1 MVYIH
6 FSSGVV
12 RTGNNTYYYTGNKDG
27 VTGEESQDS
36 QGEASTAGEDE
47 EMDEQPMDGDGLI
60 TSDPYGPLEDNPD
73 NDDLSSMQGK
83 YKCLK
88 NA

>member
-12 RTGNNTYYYTGNKDG
+12 RTGNNTYYYTGDKG
-27 VTGEESQDS
+27 GEESQDS
-36 QGEASTAGEDE
+36 QGDASTAGEDE

-60 TSDPYGPLEDNPD
+60 TSDPYGPLEDSQD

-83 YKCLK
+83 
-88 NA
+88 

>member
-1 MVYIH
+1 M
-6 FSSGVV
+6 
-12 RTGNNTYYYTGNKDG
+12 T
-27 VTGEESQDS
+27 EDS

-83 YKCLK
+83 YKC
-88 NA
+88 

>member
-1 MVYIH
+1 M
-6 FSSGVV
+6 V